1 MLRQAAKPSGE
12 LFSASPAI
20 LNYSIVNYSRQ
31 GKHRRL
37 WRLAVATQP
46 TIAGHQS
53 APCPEGTRIHQKP
66 TASSEG
72 AQLWDKHHLTIS
84 WFRKAGPTIILNI
97 IRDASVPLR
106 GTIFRWRCRTYP
118 QLRCFAACSGF
129 HDIGPAP
136 RNPQLILNLLVV
148 RGCVATAG
156 RHSLLGLHSLLIYK
170 FMLKT
175 E

>member
-1 MLRQAAKPSGE
+1 MINYHTYHNSQLS
-12 LFSASPAI
+12 I
-20 LNYSIVNYSRQ
+20 LNSQLNKLQFTSCR
-31 GKHRRL
+31 GKPRRL
-37 WRLAVATQP
+37 WRLAVAPQP
-46 TIAGHQS
+46 PIAERQS

-72 AQLWDKHHLTIS
+72 AQLWDKHHLTLS
-84 WFRKAGPTIILNI
+84 WFRKAGPTIILLNI

-136 RNPQLILNLLVV
+136 RNLQLKLNLLVV
-148 RGCVATAG
+148 RGCVALPCKYRTK
-156 RHSLLGLHSLLIYK
+156 SKKLLQNK
-170 FMLKT
+170 N
-175 E
+175 